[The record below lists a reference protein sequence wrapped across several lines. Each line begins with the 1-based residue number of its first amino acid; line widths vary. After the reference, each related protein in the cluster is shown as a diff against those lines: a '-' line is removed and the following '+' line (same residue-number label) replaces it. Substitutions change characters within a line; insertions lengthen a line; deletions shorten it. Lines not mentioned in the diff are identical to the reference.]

1 MSDLKLRGEKNARE
15 QKQQHQKAI
24 CSAVPHDFQTET
36 SSQTQIC
43 VCRRR
48 FSAAC

>member
-1 MSDLKLRGEKNARE
+1 MSDLRLRGAENARE

-24 CSAVPHDFQTET
+24 CKAVPHNFQSKT

>member
-1 MSDLKLRGEKNARE
+1 MSALKLCGVKNARE
-15 QKQQHQKAI
+15 QRQQHQKAI
-24 CSAVPHDFQTET
+24 CNTVPHDFQSET
-36 SSQTQIC
+36 SSQIQIC

>member
-1 MSDLKLRGEKNARE
+1 MSDLKLRGAQNSRE
-15 QKQQHQKAI
+15 QKQQHQNAI
-24 CSAVPHDFQTET
+24 YSAVPHDFQSET